1 MRFSMSF
8 TGKQVRFAVIA
19 ALLLL
24 WPLFHAPYSLLGDAI
39 QACELVVVTVS
50 LVMLIGWVG
59 QISLAHATFVGIGAF
74 ATGLLARGL
83 DVPFPLSLLLA
94 AAISGTVAALL
105 GVVALRVRGLYLA
118 VATLIFAWMA
128 D

>member
-1 MRFSMSF
+1 MKFNMSF

-24 WPLFHAPYSLLGDAI
+24 WPLFNAPYSLLGDAI
-39 QACELVVVTVS
+39 QAGTLVVISVS

-83 DVPFPLSLLLA
+83 DVPFPVSLLFA
-94 AAISGTVAALL
+94 AAISGIAAALL
-105 GVVALRVRGLYLA
+105 GVVALRVRGL
-118 VATLIFAWMA
+118 
-128 D
+128 

>member
-39 QACELVVVTVS
+39 QACILVVITVS

-59 QISLAHATFVGIGAF
+59 QISLAHATFVGVGAF

-94 AAISGTVAALL
+94 AAISGAVGGGA
-105 GVVALRVRGLYLA
+105 RGGPPP
-118 VATLIFAWMA
+118 
-128 D
+128 